1 MMKRSTERRAGE
13 RSQIELGG
21 WQHVRLHAARRME
34 EALDE
39 IPGVLRH
46 VRIFLLVASITM
58 MVFATGLLV
67 VLWKAVS

>member
-1 MMKRSTERRAGE
+1 VPFTIKEDLDLVGTPTT
-13 RSQIELGG
+13 LGANA
-21 WQHVRLHAARRME
+21 L
-34 EALDE
+34 ALDE

-46 VRIFLLVASITM
+46 VRIFLLVASIAM